1 MATIPD
7 ESELL
12 GMLME
17 ADQSLPQVRVCEPY
31 LNGEDSC
38 QIFGRLL
45 NLSPLLG
52 SRLLMGTFQNG
63 AKRKTFGVRLKSI
76 EVSFLL
82 GAYQLGDLSDQASIP
97 WRVKPESRVKS
108 SAAKN

>member
-7 ESELL
+7 EPELL

-38 QIFGRLL
+38 QIFGPLL

-52 SRLLMGTFQNG
+52 MEPKEKHSELDLKALRLAF
-63 AKRKTFGVRLKSI
+63 
-76 EVSFLL
+76 FLEPTNW
-82 GAYQLGDLSDQASIP
+82 AT
-97 WRVKPESRVKS
+97 
-108 SAAKN
+108 